1 LFVALVLVLSGLSAV
16 AWGDETG
23 ACYGAREASADAARR
38 IASEWPLRASGDPVS
53 SNVQQLAERLR
64 VGLDGTGRK
73 RWRFDVARNLAPSAF
88 AVGDG
93 YVVLTD
99 GLVSFVRDES
109 QLAAVLAHEMAHV
122 LEGHF
127 CRPGRRGGRD
137 YQVGTLVQHY
147 DAAAEEEADTRAVE
161 LLQRAGFD
169 PGAMASLL
177 RCLAESTPSFRNQL
191 NRRVQALE
199 RRGFARSGAAS
210 RRDSPGFRE
219 ARRLVEED
227 FKGLESAFDIENAWK
242 RCQ

>member
-1 LFVALVLVLSGLSAV
+1 MSPLVGEDAF
-16 AWGDETG
+16 G
-23 ACYGAREASADAARR
+23 ACHGTGEASTDAARR

-53 SNVQQLAERLR
+53 SYVQQLAERLR
-64 VGLDGTGRK
+64 EGLNGAGRK

-88 AVGDG
+88 AAGDG

-109 QLAAVLAHEMAHV
+109 QLAAALAHEMAHV
-122 LEGHF
+122 LLGHF

-137 YQVGTLVQHY
+137 YQVGALVQHY
-147 DAAAEEEADTRAVE
+147 DAEAEEEADTTAVD

-177 RCLAESTPSFRNQL
+177 RCLASNTPSFRNQL

-199 RRGFARSGAAS
+199 SRGLARPGTVP
-210 RRDSPGFRE
+210 RRDSPEFRE
-219 ARRLVEED
+219 ARRLIEED
-227 FKGLESAFDIENAWK
+227 FEGLESAFDIENAWK

>member
-1 LFVALVLVLSGLSAV
+1 V
-16 AWGDETG
+16 AWGGETG
-23 ACYGAREASADAARR
+23 ACYAAREASTEAARR
-38 IASEWPLRASGDPVS
+38 IASEWPLRATGDPVS
-53 SNVQQLAERLR
+53 SYMQQLGGSLR
-64 VGLDGTGRK
+64 EGLDGAGRK

-88 AVGDG
+88 AAGDG

-99 GLVSFVRDES
+99 GLVAFVRDES

-122 LEGHF
+122 LLGHF
-127 CRPGRRGGRD
+127 CRPRRPGGRD

-147 DAAAEEEADTRAVE
+147 DAAAEEEADIKAVQM
-161 LLQRAGFD
+161 LQRAGFD

-177 RCLAESTPSFRNQL
+177 RCLADSTPSFRNQL

-199 RRGFARSGAAS
+199 RQGFARPVTAP

>member
-1 LFVALVLVLSGLSAV
+1 M
-16 AWGDETG
+16 
-23 ACYGAREASADAARR
+23 
-38 IASEWPLRASGDPVS
+38 
-53 SNVQQLAERLR
+53 QQLAERLR
-64 VGLDGTGRK
+64 DGLDGAGHK

-88 AVGDG
+88 AAGDG

-122 LEGHF
+122 LKGHF
-127 CRPGRRGGRD
+127 CRTGRPGGRD

-147 DAAAEEEADTRAVE
+147 DAEAEEEADIRAVE
-161 LLQRAGFD
+161 LLRRAGFD

-199 RRGFARSGAAS
+199 RRGLARAGTAPK
-210 RRDSPGFRE
+210 RDSPGFRE

-227 FKGLESAFDIENAWK
+227 FQGLESAFDIENAWK